1 MAENELK
8 DQAAEPTGDERGA
21 VVAVAPELAVDDAP
35 VVNDALG
42 ADDAPAVDDAPGA
55 VAETG
60 SNAVAVAAE
69 VAGDAP
75 ASNSTPAGG
84 TNETAPSLNVAGARP
99 EIVSEGGEGGEELKL
114 YLGEF
119 AGPLDLL
126 LYLIR
131 QEQVDIYDIPI
142 ARITDE
148 YLRYLRLMQDM
159 DIAVASEFL
168 VMAAQLIEIKSKM
181 LLPPDPVADAAQAE
195 AEDPRH
201 ELIKQ
206 LLEHQKFKAA
216 AQMLWSRSTVEQAV
230 YIRAPIETD
239 KANPEVSAGVFDL
252 LKVFQEILARKKQE
266 VMMEIER
273 DEISMTEMLER
284 LRNMILSAGELNLR
298 HFFERAGTRRELV
311 LAFLSVLE
319 IVRASEIVLVQ
330 ETTFGDIVARVNS

>member
-1 MAENELK
+1 MAEMNELK
-8 DQAAEPTGDERGA
+8 DQAAESTESVSEVTGGDSPDVADNNARA
-21 VVAVAPELAVDDAP
+21 VVPTDST
-35 VVNDALG
+35 N
-42 ADDAPAVDDAPGA
+42 
-55 VAETG
+55 
-60 SNAVAVAAE
+60 VAVNASDG
-69 VAGDAP
+69 AG
-75 ASNSTPAGG
+75 ASSATTPL
-84 TNETAPSLNVAGARP
+84 LNVAGARP

-148 YLRYLRLMQDM
+148 YLRYLRLMQDI

-181 LLPPDPVADAAQAE
+181 LLPPDPVADAALAE
-195 AEDPRH
+195 GEDPRN

-216 AQMLWSRSTVEQAV
+216 AQMLWSRSTVEGAV
-230 YIRAPIETD
+230 YVRAPIETD

-266 VMMEIER
+266 VLLEIER
-273 DEISMTEMLER
+273 DEISMAEMLER

-298 HFFERAGTRRELV
+298 LFFERAETRHELI

-319 IVRASEIVLVQ
+319 IVRTSEIVLVQ
-330 ETTFGDIVARVNS
+330 TTTFGDIVARVNS

>member
-8 DQAAEPTGDERGA
+8 DQAAEANGVATD
-21 VVAVAPELAVDDAP
+21 VAVADAP
-35 VVNDALG
+35 DSVVDETH
-42 ADDAPAVDDAPGA
+42 APAAEAGANAFAETPEVAPGA
-55 VAETG
+55 T
-60 SNAVAVAAE
+60 
-69 VAGDAP
+69 AP
-75 ASNSTPAGG
+75 AGNSTAAGSS
-84 TNETAPSLNVAGARP
+84 ESAPSLNVAGARP
-99 EIVSEGGEGGEELKL
+99 EIVSEGGDGGEELKL

-195 AEDPRH
+195 GEDPRN

-230 YIRAPIETD
+230 YVRAPIETD

-252 LKVFQEILARKKQE
+252 LKVYQEILARKKQE
-266 VMMEIER
+266 VMLEIER
-273 DEISMTEMLER
+273 DEVTMAEMLER
-284 LRNMILSAGELNLR
+284 LRNMIFSTGELNMR
-298 HFFERAGTRRELV
+298 DFFERAETRRELV
-311 LAFLSVLE
+311 LDFLSVLE
-319 IVRASEIVLVQ
+319 LVRTTEIRLFQ
-330 ETTFGDIVARVNS
+330 RQTFGDIIARVGA